1 LPPAKFRQVQ
11 LNLNVRD
18 LPSRLRGR
26 VENQVMVTEI
36 KDEDQEPDQPVN
48 AANEISKDH
57 NKQFSM
63 NAATKECL
71 SDHNNMTGA

>member
-1 LPPAKFRQVQ
+1 
-11 LNLNVRD
+11 
-18 LPSRLRGR
+18 
-26 VENQVMVTEI
+26 MVTEI

-63 NAATKECL
+63 NAATKKCL